1 MQNIIQFIFL
11 FFAANS
17 LLAADKLAGDI
28 ESAKKIVNNLC
39 IACHAIDGNSAI
51 PSNPKLAGQH
61 ADYLSRQLEYFK
73 KGIRENAV
81 MQGMVAN
88 LSTKDFDNLG
98 HYFENQTLK
107 LSSAKSNGKGSLGE
121 KIFRAGIADKKL
133 PACASCHGP
142 SGHGIPG
149 QFPRLNA
156 QHSDYTISQLNAYKN
171 GLRKNE
177 AAKMMATIAQRL
189 SDAEMQAVADYIEG
203 LQ

>member
-39 IACHAIDGNSAI
+39 IACHAVDGNSAI

-107 LSSAKSNGKGSLGE
+107 LSAAKSNGKGSLGE

-156 QHSDYTISQLNAYKN
+156 QHADYTISQLNAYKN

>member
-1 MQNIIQFIFL
+1 MQNIFKFIFL
-11 FFAANS
+11 LFAANS
-17 LLAADKLAGDI
+17 LSAADKLAGDI

-98 HYFENQTLK
+98 LYFENQTLK
-107 LSSAKSNGKGSLGE
+107 LSAAKSNGKGSLGE

>member
-1 MQNIIQFIFL
+1 MHNIIQFIFL

-39 IACHAIDGNSAI
+39 IACHAIDGNSSI

-98 HYFENQTLK
+98 HYFESQTLK
-107 LSSAKSNGKGSLGE
+107 LSAAKSNGKGSLGE

>member
-1 MQNIIQFIFL
+1 MQNIIKFIFL

-98 HYFENQTLK
+98 HYFESQTLK
-107 LSSAKSNGKGSLGE
+107 LSAAKSNGKGSLGE

>member
-1 MQNIIQFIFL
+1 MQNIFKFIFL
-11 FFAANS
+11 LFAASS
-17 LLAADKLAGDI
+17 LSAADKLAGDI

-51 PSNPKLAGQH
+51 PSNPKLTGQH

-98 HYFENQTLK
+98 HYFESQTLK
-107 LSSAKSNGKGSLGE
+107 LSAAKSNGKGSLGE

>member
-1 MQNIIQFIFL
+1 MQNIIKFIFL
-11 FFAANS
+11 FFVSHN
-17 LLAADKLAGDI
+17 LLATDKLAGDI

-81 MQGMVAN
+81 MQGIVAN

-107 LSSAKSNGKGSLGE
+107 LSAANSNGKGSLGE

-156 QHSDYTISQLNAYKN
+156 QHSDYTISQLNAYKS

-177 AAKMMATIAQRL
+177 AAKMMATISQRL
-189 SDAEMQAVADYIEG
+189 SDEEMQAVADYIQG

>member
-1 MQNIIQFIFL
+1 MQNIIKFIFL

-17 LLAADKLAGDI
+17 LSASDKLAGDI

-98 HYFENQTLK
+98 HYFESQTLK
-107 LSSAKSNGKGSLGE
+107 LSAAKSNGKGSLGE

-189 SDAEMQAVADYIEG
+189 SDTEMQAVADYIEG

>member
-1 MQNIIQFIFL
+1 MHNIFKFIFL

-17 LLAADKLAGDI
+17 LSAADKLAGDI

-39 IACHAIDGNSAI
+39 IACHAIDGNSSI

-61 ADYLSRQLEYFK
+61 ADYLSRQLDYFK

-88 LSTKDFDNLG
+88 LTTKDFDNLG
-98 HYFENQTLK
+98 HYFENQKLK
-107 LSSAKSNGKGSLGE
+107 LSAAKSNGKGSLGE
-121 KIFRAGIADKKL
+121 KIFRAGIPDKKL

>member
-1 MQNIIQFIFL
+1 MQNIFKFIFL
-11 FFAANS
+11 LFAASS
-17 LLAADKLAGDI
+17 LSAADKLAGDI

-98 HYFENQTLK
+98 HYFESQTLK
-107 LSSAKSNGKGSLGE
+107 LSAAKSNGKGSLGE

>member
-1 MQNIIQFIFL
+1 MQNIFKFIFL
-11 FFAANS
+11 LFAASS
-17 LLAADKLAGDI
+17 LSAADKLAGDI

-39 IACHAIDGNSAI
+39 VACHAIDGNSAI

-61 ADYLSRQLEYFK
+61 AEYLSRQLEYFK
-73 KGIRENAV
+73 QGIRENAV
-81 MQGMVAN
+81 MEGMVAN

>member
-39 IACHAIDGNSAI
+39 IACHAVDGNSAI

-107 LSSAKSNGKGSLGE
+107 LSVAKLNGKGSLGE

>member
-1 MQNIIQFIFL
+1 MQNIFKFIFL
-11 FFAANS
+11 LFAASS
-17 LLAADKLAGDI
+17 LSAADKLAGDI

-98 HYFENQTLK
+98 HYFESQTLK
-107 LSSAKSNGKGSLGE
+107 LSVAKSNGKGSLGE

>member
-1 MQNIIQFIFL
+1 MQNIFKFIFL

-39 IACHAIDGNSAI
+39 VACHAIDGNSAI

-98 HYFENQTLK
+98 HYFESQTLK
-107 LSSAKSNGKGSLGE
+107 LSAAKSNGKGSLGE

>member
-1 MQNIIQFIFL
+1 MQNIFKFIFL
-11 FFAANS
+11 LFAASS
-17 LLAADKLAGDI
+17 LSAADKLAGDI

-81 MQGMVAN
+81 MQGIVAN

-107 LSSAKSNGKGSLGE
+107 LSAANSNGKGSLGE

-156 QHSDYTISQLNAYKN
+156 QHSDYTISQLNAYKS

-177 AAKMMATIAQRL
+177 AAKMMATISQRL
-189 SDAEMQAVADYIEG
+189 SDEEMQAVADYIQG

>member
-1 MQNIIQFIFL
+1 MQNIFKFIFL

-17 LLAADKLAGDI
+17 LLAADKLSGDI

-39 IACHAIDGNSAI
+39 LACHAIDGNSAI

-88 LSTKDFDNLG
+88 LSTKDFDNLA

-107 LSSAKSNGKGSLGE
+107 LSAAKSNGKGSLGE

-177 AAKMMATIAQRL
+177 AAKMMTTIAQRL

>member
-1 MQNIIQFIFL
+1 MQNIVQFIFL
-11 FFAANS
+11 FFVANS

-39 IACHAIDGNSAI
+39 VACHAVDGNSAI

-61 ADYLSRQLEYFK
+61 AEYLSRQLEYFK
-73 KGIRENAV
+73 QGIRENAV
-81 MQGMVAN
+81 MEGMVAN

-177 AAKMMATIAQRL
+177 VAKMMATIAQRL

>member
-1 MQNIIQFIFL
+1 
-11 FFAANS
+11 
-17 LLAADKLAGDI
+17 LAADKLAGDI

-39 IACHAIDGNSAI
+39 IACHAIDGNSSI

-107 LSSAKSNGKGSLGE
+107 LSAAKSNGKGSLGE

>member
-107 LSSAKSNGKGSLGE
+107 LSAAKSNGKGSLGE
-121 KIFRAGIADKKL
+121 KIFRAGISDKKL

>member
-1 MQNIIQFIFL
+1 MHNIFKFIFL

-17 LLAADKLAGDI
+17 LSAADKLAGDI

-61 ADYLSRQLEYFK
+61 ADYLSRQLDYFK

-81 MQGMVAN
+81 MQGMVAS

-98 HYFENQTLK
+98 HYFENQKLK
-107 LSSAKSNGKGSLGE
+107 LSAAKSNGKGSLGE
-121 KIFRAGIADKKL
+121 KIFRAGIPDKKL

>member
-1 MQNIIQFIFL
+1 MQNIFKFIFL

-17 LLAADKLAGDI
+17 LLAADELSGDI

-39 IACHAIDGNSAI
+39 VACHAIDGNSAI

-61 ADYLSRQLEYFK
+61 AEYLSRQLEYFK
-73 KGIRENAV
+73 QGIRENAV
-81 MQGMVAN
+81 MEGMVAN

>member
-17 LLAADKLAGDI
+17 LLAADKLVGDI

-51 PSNPKLAGQH
+51 PSNPKLASQH
-61 ADYLSRQLEYFK
+61 AEYLSRQLEYFK
-73 KGIRENAV
+73 KGIRENTV

-98 HYFENQTLK
+98 HYFESQTLK
-107 LSSAKSNGKGSLGE
+107 LSAAKSNGKGSLGE

>member
-1 MQNIIQFIFL
+1 MQNIFKFIFL
-11 FFAANS
+11 LFAANS
-17 LLAADKLAGDI
+17 LSAADKLAGDI

-98 HYFENQTLK
+98 HYFESQTLK
-107 LSSAKSNGKGSLGE
+107 LSAAKSNGKGSLGE